1 MSRSNTFLQYVH
13 ILPDGKLIHGAHIE
27 LSRAESWHTPEGT
40 LYLSATGT
48 TVLKRPNEAHAEYIE
63 GAALHAFCQEHN
75 IDLPVRGPNDAGR
88 ENIVR
93 LTVRLGY
100 PLKLRLQREAD
111 RKNITMAAVIAELLN
126 ENLPPLQ
133 ETNA

>member
-1 MSRSNTFLQYVH
+1 MSRIADTLHYIH
-13 ILPDGKLIHGAHIE
+13 RLPSGKIIHGAHIL

-48 TVLKRPNEAHAEYIE
+48 TVLKRPGDAHAEYIE
-63 GAALHAFCQEHN
+63 GAALRAFCQEHR
-75 IDLPVRGPNDAGR
+75 IDLPIRGPNDAGR
-88 ENIVR
+88 ENITR

-111 RKNITMAAVIAELLN
+111 RKDSTMVAVITELLDQ
-126 ENLPPLQ
+126 NLPPLQ
-133 ETNA
+133 KV